1 MTSWKLKLWPSMGH
15 KMSKGKPPTTIA
27 VKPVLMSREE
37 RLKLIRAPFQSQI
50 VTAKSWGGV
59 NVGNAGC
66 VPTEG
71 HRTWQLSAADESY
84 LRYGKADDDS
94 QSD

>member
-1 MTSWKLKLWPSMGH
+1 MRVAD
-15 KMSKGKPPTTIA
+15 KPA
-27 VKPVLMSREE
+27 LMSHAA
-37 RLKLIRAPFQSQI
+37 RLLLIRQPITFRYLPK
-50 VTAKSWGGV
+50 KSWGGV

-84 LRYGKADDDS
+84 LRYGKSDDEGSGD
-94 QSD
+94 

>member
-1 MTSWKLKLWPSMGH
+1 MVCVKKRPKLMAH
-15 KMSKGKPPTTIA
+15 
-27 VKPVLMSREE
+27 ED

-59 NVGNAGC
+59 NVGNAGS

-84 LRYGKADDDS
+84 LRYGRSDDEGSAD
-94 QSD
+94 

>member
-1 MTSWKLKLWPSMGH
+1 MTH
-15 KMSKGKPPTTIA
+15 
-27 VKPVLMSREE
+27 EE
-37 RLKLIRAPFQSQI
+37 RLRIIRAPFQSQI

-84 LRYGKADDDS
+84 LRYGKSDDEGGGD
-94 QSD
+94 